1 MPVRL
6 AEVVGGT
13 GPAAALTGPVVA
25 AAWLASAA
33 GSAATPLFERLL
45 GTAPTA
51 ALMRILQGAT
61 VAAMGL
67 LAGVIGIVAAYIACN
82 AVHGMSNAVH
92 LTLLQDQAED
102 RVRATV
108 LSLNSWASQ
117 PASAVGTVALT
128 AFAQATSVSWAMVA
142 AAVVLAAAAPLY
154 VPAWRQSRRSAVDT
168 MSAPA

>member
-1 MPVRL
+1 
-6 AEVVGGT
+6 
-13 GPAAALTGPVVA
+13 
-25 AAWLASAA
+25 
-33 GSAATPLFERLL
+33 
-45 GTAPTA
+45 
-51 ALMRILQGAT
+51 MRILQGAT

>member
-1 MPVRL
+1 
-6 AEVVGGT
+6 
-13 GPAAALTGPVVA
+13 
-25 AAWLASAA
+25 
-33 GSAATPLFERLL
+33 
-45 GTAPTA
+45 
-51 ALMRILQGAT
+51 

-82 AVHGMSNAVH
+82 AVHGISNAVH
-92 LTLLQDQAED
+92 LTLLHDQAED

-142 AAVVLAAAAPLY
+142 AAIVLAAAAPLY
-154 VPAWRQSRRSAVDT
+154 VPAWRQSRRSAADT
-168 MSAPA
+168 RSAPALHQPSHRDPTHQHAADRA